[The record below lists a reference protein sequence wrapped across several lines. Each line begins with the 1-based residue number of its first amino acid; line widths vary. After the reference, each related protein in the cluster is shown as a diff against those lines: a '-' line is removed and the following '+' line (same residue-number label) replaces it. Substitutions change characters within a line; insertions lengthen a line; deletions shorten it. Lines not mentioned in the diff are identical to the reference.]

1 MGVTEGGVL
10 MHPWQWL
17 GQHDRDYAA
26 LRRAARTA
34 IIMPSMFAIGD
45 KVIDNVAV
53 ATFAAFG
60 SFAMLLLVD
69 FGGPIRQRLQ
79 AQAALGVAGCVLVVL
94 GTLASQNIAVS
105 VIAMALVAFGI
116 IFAGVVSSTLAG
128 ATTSMLLAFILPV
141 SLPAPVSSIPDRVEG
156 WAFAAVVAFFAV
168 WVLWPAPVREPLRAA
183 ASASC
188 RALAARLRA
197 EVTFRLSDGDAA
209 FRHGLEQAAGD
220 SDTKVEALHRTFLA
234 TPYRPTGLSTATRT
248 VVRLVDELS
257 WLNAIVVQSS
267 LGLQHGTPNHRA
279 CAVKL
284 AAADTLEEGAAVL
297 DVMGGDPTRLHD
309 AMVGLADALTAMEE
323 DSTAELP
330 VGRLLSGQE
339 GGAAGGADGDVVTEF
354 ISSLDPSFRAQELS
368 FAVSLI
374 AGNIDTTAAAERRSW
389 LQRLLGRQPQGLSG
403 RLSAASERATSHVER
418 HSVWL
423 HNSIRGAVGLGLAV
437 LVANET
443 GVQHS
448 FWVILGTLSVLRS
461 NALSTG
467 QNIVRGLAGTVAGFV
482 VGGVLIEIIGTNP
495 TTLWVLLPLAI
506 LFAGVAPAAI
516 SFAAGQAAFTL
527 VLVILFNIIQPA
539 GWRIGL
545 LRVEDIALGCAVS
558 LVVGLLFWPRG
569 ARAALRQALA
579 EAYVDS
585 ASYLAS
591 AVEFGMVRCDWSSAP
606 PIPPTAEAQRA
617 ADAARRLDDTFRS
630 FLAERG
636 PKPLPLAQVTSLVT
650 GVAGVRLAA
659 DAVLDLWQR
668 DDGQAV
674 GDRKAAREELLR
686 SVDLVRGWYDDLA
699 GALLDQRDLRDP
711 LPHDKV
717 ADGRLVEAV
726 RHDLQGED
734 GKATATAVRMIWTG
748 DHLDAVRRLQQ
759 AIIGPARDANALR
772 AVGGRGILEELL
784 PAGLRR

>member
-1 MGVTEGGVL
+1 
-10 MHPWQWL
+10 MHPLQWL
-17 GQHDRDYAA
+17 AQHDRNYLA

-34 IIMPSMFAIGD
+34 IIMPAMFAFGD
-45 KVIDNVAV
+45 KVLDNPVL

-60 SFAMLLLVD
+60 TFAMLLLVD
-69 FGGPIRQRLQ
+69 FAGPVRQRLQ

-94 GTLASQNIAVS
+94 GTLVSQSEVLS
-105 VIAMALVAFGI
+105 VVAMAVVAFAV

-141 SLPAPVSSIPDRVEG
+141 SLPGHLSSIPDRVGG
-156 WAFAAVVAFFAV
+156 WALAAVVAFVAIG
-168 WVLWPAPVREPLRAA
+168 VLWPVPARDPLRGA
-183 ASASC
+183 ASAAC
-188 RALAARLRA
+188 KAIAARLRA
-197 EVTFRLSDGDAA
+197 EVAFRLSDGEEVFAHDLERAA
-209 FRHGLEQAAGD
+209 AEAA
-220 SDTKVEALHRTFLA
+220 TKVAALHQTFLA

-257 WLNAIVVQSS
+257 WLDAIVVQSS
-267 LGLQHGTPNHRA
+267 PPIAGHANHEA
-279 CAVKL
+279 CAVKVS
-284 AAADTLEEGAAVL
+284 AAETLEQGAALL
-297 DVMGGDPTRLHD
+297 DVLGGDSAALHE
-309 AMVGLADALTAMEE
+309 AMSRLADALTAMEQ
-323 DSTAELP
+323 SATIQLP
-330 VGRLLSGQE
+330 VSQVVP
-339 GGAAGGADGDVVTEF
+339 DGDDQVTEF
-354 ISSLDPSFRAQELS
+354 ISSLDPSFRAQELC
-368 FAVSLI
+368 FAVSLV
-374 AGNIDTTAAAERRSW
+374 AGNIDLTAAAERRSW
-389 LQRLLGRQPQGLSG
+389 LERLLGRQPEGLSS

-423 HNSIRGAVGLGLAV
+423 HNSIRGGAALGLSV
-437 LVANET
+437 LLADET

-461 NALSTG
+461 NALNTG

-482 VGGVLIEIIGTNP
+482 IGALLLEVIGTNP

-506 LFAGVAPAAI
+506 LVAGVAPAAI
-516 SFAAGQAAFTL
+516 SFAAGQAAFTV

-545 LRVEDIALGCAVS
+545 LRVEDIALGCSVS

-585 ASYLAS
+585 AAYLAR
-591 AVEFGMVRCDWSSAP
+591 AVEYGMVRCDWSAAP
-606 PIPPTAEAQRA
+606 PIPPTAEALKA
-617 ADAARRLDDTFRS
+617 ADAARRLDDTFRN
-630 FLAERG
+630 FLAEG
-636 PKPLPLAQVTSLVT
+636 GAKPLPLAQVTSLVT

-668 DDGQAV
+668 DDGVAV
-674 GDRKAAREELLR
+674 GDRAVARAELLR
-686 SVDLVRGWYDDLA
+686 SVDLVQGWFDDLA
-699 GALLDQRDLRDP
+699 GSLLDERELRPP

-717 ADGRLVEAV
+717 ADGRLVDAV
-726 RHDLQGED
+726 RHDLQGDD

-759 AIIGPARDANALR
+759 VVVGPARQASEIRVAGARGALR
-772 AVGGRGILEELL
+772 DLVPHL
-784 PAGLRR
+784 PGSR